1 MDIIQTTLQ
10 DLFVLQPKVFE
21 DNRGYFFESFSQ
33 SKLPEHFKKLQFIQ
47 DNQSLSLIK
56 GTLRGIHF
64 QNHPKAQTK
73 LVRCIQGSILDV
85 AVDLRVGSPTYLKF
99 FSVELTEGNKLQL
112 LVPQGFG
119 HAFITLEDNTIVSY
133 KVDEYYSKE
142 HGLSKEASIHDVDL
156 CMIMGAG
163 WPFHLGGITPY
174 LDRIGASEKV
184 FGKTFHNPQIRGVR
198 S

>member
-1 MDIIQTTLQ
+1 MDIIQTPLQ
-10 DLFVLQPKVFE
+10 DLFLLKPKVFE

-33 SKLPEHFKKLQFIQ
+33 AKLPEQFRKLQFIQ

-85 AVDLRVGSPTYLKF
+85 AVDLRVGSPTYLKV

-119 HAFITLEDNTIVSY
+119 HAFITLEENTIVAY

-142 HGLSKEASIHDVDL
+142 HDRSVRYND
-156 CMIMGAG
+156 
-163 WPFHLGGITPY
+163 PY
-174 LDRIGASEKV
+174 LKIDWKCLTPILSDKDASASLLKDSDV
-184 FGKTFHNPQIRGVR
+184 NFKYPL
-198 S
+198 